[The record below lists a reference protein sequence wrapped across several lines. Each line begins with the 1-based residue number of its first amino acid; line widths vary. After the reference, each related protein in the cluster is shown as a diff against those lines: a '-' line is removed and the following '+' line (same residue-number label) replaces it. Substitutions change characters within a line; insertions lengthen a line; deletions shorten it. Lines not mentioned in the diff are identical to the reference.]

1 MSATPVIRYTLAG
14 LRKAAP
20 GRSFG
25 VPRCRHPALEAWY
38 RQLHAQILGE
48 KRPVSGRAGRY
59 VYYWAYG
66 RLCWRAY
73 VVPKDPRTAVQR
85 RSRAAFGAA
94 SKAWS
99 ESRLLTQERRGA
111 WCAAA
116 ANTKSPPGPVWSS
129 HRAAELRRTELA
141 ETAVGPAAPVGPTAG
156 GNEEGR
162 MQKADAGIC
171 RARGIQFGHLPGM
184 RGPCAALTS
193 ASQRGHRRIVPFASS
208 APPASYATL
217 LGPLPYRCRIAAV
230 SLPLGSADTGPPR
243 RPWFASIVVNPGPNP
258 PQRPLSRTLAR
269 RIARPQHCI
278 AALRGCFTSSP
289 SILLLGALTPLRRSA
304 VSG

>member
-116 ANTKSPPGPVWSS
+116 ANTKSAPRLGQSGRLTAQQSYVGQNSLKQRWGLPLLLDPPQEGTKKAECRRQTPES
-129 HRAAELRRTELA
+129 AALA
-141 ETAVGPAAPVGPTAG
+141 ESSLDTCRACAAPAQLSP
-156 GNEEGR
+156 
-162 MQKADAGIC
+162 
-171 RARGIQFGHLPGM
+171 
-184 RGPCAALTS
+184 
-193 ASQRGHRRIVPFASS
+193 
-208 APPASYATL
+208 PPASAAIGAL
-217 LGPLPYRCRIAAV
+217 CPSQVQLPQPLTRPSSDRFHTAAV
-230 SLPLGSADTGPPR
+230 SLPYPCRWAARTPGRLGDHGLPR
-243 RPWFASIVVNPGPNP
+243 S
-258 PQRPLSRTLAR
+258 SSTLAQIHR
-269 RIARPQHCI
+269 NARFRE
-278 AALRGCFTSSP
+278 LWRG
-289 SILLLGALTPLRRSA
+289 G
-304 VSG
+304 